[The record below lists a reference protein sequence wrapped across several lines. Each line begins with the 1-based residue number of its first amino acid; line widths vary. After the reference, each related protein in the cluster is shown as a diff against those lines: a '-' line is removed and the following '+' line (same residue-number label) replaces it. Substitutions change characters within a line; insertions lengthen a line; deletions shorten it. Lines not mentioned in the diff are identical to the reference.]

1 MTVLIGILLILALY
15 FFIGYLISFRIHT
28 VSYSLESDKI
38 REPVRIAVVSDL
50 HSTWYGKN
58 QKILI
63 SRLKQI
69 APDLILMPG
78 DIIDDKKGP
87 EGAISFLNQVQQ
99 IAPCYYCPGNHEKKG
114 KIMTVEEAMNILREA
129 GIPILDNKTLDIV
142 CKGNTLTLCGIQD
155 PRYNKHDDQPVEE
168 DIRMM
173 HEAGLDHVGKNWT
186 VLLAHRPER
195 AESYAQFPF
204 DLIVSGH
211 AHGGQ
216 VRIPG
221 LINGL
226 FAPQQ
231 GLFPKL
237 AGGYYQFGT
246 TTLIVSRGLCRRW
259 YLPRIYNPEEIPVI
273 ELKSALKKITV

>member
-1 MTVLIGILLILALY
+1 MTVIIGSCLILFLY
-15 FFIGYLISFRIHT
+15 FLTGYLISFRIRT
-28 VSYSLESDKI
+28 VNYTLTSDKI
-38 REPVRIAVVSDL
+38 NEPVKIAVVSDL

-58 QKILI
+58 QSTLI
-63 SRLKQI
+63 NTLKQI
-69 APDLILMPG
+69 HPDLILMPG
-78 DIIDDKKGP
+78 DIVDDKKGP
-87 EGAISFLNQVQQ
+87 AGAVSFVQQVTQ

-114 KIMTVEEAMNILREA
+114 KKMSVEDAMKIISDA
-129 GIPILDNKTLDIV
+129 GIPILDGKSMEIV
-142 CKGNTLTLCGIQD
+142 CNGNTLTLCGIQD

-168 DIRMM
+168 DLRLMQ
-173 HEAGLDHVGKNWT
+173 EAGFDHVGEHWT

-195 AESYAQFPF
+195 AEEYSRFPF

-237 AGGYYQFGT
+237 AGGQYQMNQ

-273 ELKSALKKITV
+273 ELKKS